1 MKKKILVI
9 DNDMLILNM
18 MTDLLE
24 EAGHQVVT
32 AEGGIAALDVLKTY
46 TPDIILVDLIM
57 PDIDGHKLCRII
69 RGMPALKDAY
79 VVILSAVAEE
89 EKKALSNIGANAYIV
104 KGPMAEMAKHI
115 HTLLEQGEDKS
126 AENIPSEFRAFGST
140 SPRRISQELL
150 EVKNHFEI
158 ILGSMSEGIVEVNAD
173 NKILYVNPS
182 AVSLLGMSDEK
193 LLGMDFTEFFS
204 KPGEETRIKRLM
216 AVALSGGQMATQ
228 KEPVSLDDK
237 IVTLELLPVKR
248 KEGKVIAVLNDI
260 TEKERAEEELGRYRQ
275 HLEDL
280 VIEKTAELRKEII
293 ERTKT
298 EEELQGSLKKLETA
312 VEGIVKVT
320 AMIVEIKDPYTSGH
334 QRRVTELACAI
345 AKDMD
350 LPANQIKG
358 IQMAASIHDLGKVS
372 TPADILVKPS
382 QLTDIEYSFI
392 KSHPQVGYDIL
403 KEIEF
408 AWPIA
413 QIVYQHHERMD
424 GSGYPLGISGEDI
437 LFDARIIA
445 VADTVEAM
453 SSHRPYRSALGME
466 EAIREI
472 SQERGT
478 IYDPDAVD
486 ACVRLFHEKEFR
498 F

>member
-1 MKKKILVI
+1 MGKKILVV
-9 DNDMLILNM
+9 DNDMLILSM

-32 AEGGIAALDVLKTY
+32 AGGGIAALDALKTY
-46 TPDIILVDLIM
+46 TPDVIFVDLIM

-69 RGMPALKDAY
+69 RGIPALKDTC

-89 EKKALSNIGANAYIV
+89 EKKALSKIGANAYIV
-104 KGPMAEMAKHI
+104 KGPMAEMAKHV
-115 HTLLEQGEDKS
+115 HALLDQGEEKS
-126 AENIPSEFRAFGST
+126 AESIPEEIRGFGST

-150 EVKNHFEI
+150 SVKKHFEI

-182 AVSLLGMSDEK
+182 AVSLLGMGDEK
-193 LLGMDFTEFFS
+193 LMGMDFTQFFS
-204 KPGEETRIKRLM
+204 KPGDETIKRLM
-216 AVALSGGQMATQ
+216 AAALGGGQTVTQ
-228 KEPVSLDDK
+228 EAPVSLDGK
-237 IVTLELLPVKR
+237 LVTLEFLPASR
-248 KEGKVIAVLNDI
+248 EDGRVIVVLNDI
-260 TEKERAEEELGRYRQ
+260 TESKRAEEELKQYRQ

-298 EEELQGSLKKLETA
+298 EEELQSSLKNLEKA
-312 VEGIVKVT
+312 IEGIIKVT

-345 AKDMD
+345 AKEMH
-350 LPANQIKG
+350 LTGNQIKG

-372 TPADILVKPS
+372 APVDILVKPTR
-382 QLTDIEYSFI
+382 LTDMEFSFI

-437 LFDARIIA
+437 LLQARIIA

-453 SSHRPYRSALGME
+453 SSHRPYRPSLGIE
-466 EAIREI
+466 EALEEI
-472 SQERGT
+472 SQKRGS
-478 IYDPDAVD
+478 IYDPNAVD
-486 ACVRLFHEKEFR
+486 TCLRLFREKEFK